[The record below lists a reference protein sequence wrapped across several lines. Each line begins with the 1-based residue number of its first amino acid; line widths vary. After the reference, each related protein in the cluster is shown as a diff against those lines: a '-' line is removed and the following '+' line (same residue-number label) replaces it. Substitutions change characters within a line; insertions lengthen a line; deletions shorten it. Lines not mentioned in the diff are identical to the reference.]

1 LGERAQAAVFIVG
14 VAPVRDY
21 KYTRRNDTD
30 APDAVERSE

>member
-1 LGERAQAAVFIVG
+1 LGDRAQATVFIIDG
-14 VAPVRDY
+14 APVRDY